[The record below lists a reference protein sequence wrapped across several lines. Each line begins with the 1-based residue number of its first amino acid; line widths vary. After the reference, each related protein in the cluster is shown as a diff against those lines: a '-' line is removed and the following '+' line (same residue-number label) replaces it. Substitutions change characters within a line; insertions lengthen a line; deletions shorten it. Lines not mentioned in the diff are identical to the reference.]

1 MAEIDL
7 EKNGKK
13 IFHYESKKNKDKIFY
28 NHKDWEKYKGKKF
41 CRHYGI
47 SKYTFNLLWTGLW
60 FVFIMCLC
68 YSFGTMGP
76 LWLLAFWMMGY
87 KW

>member
-13 IFHYESKKNKDKIFY
+13 IFHYESKKNK
-28 NHKDWEKYKGKKF
+28 GKKF
-41 CRHYGI
+41 YRHYGL
-47 SKYTFNLLWTGLW
+47 SRFMFNLLWTGLW
-60 FVFIMCLC
+60 FVFMLCLC
-68 YSFGTMGP
+68 SMFETMSP
-76 LWLLAFWMMGY
+76 LWLFIFWLLGY

>member
-13 IFHYESKKNKDKIFY
+13 IFHYESKKNKNY
-28 NHKDWEKYKGKKF
+28 EGKKF
-41 CRHYGI
+41 YRHYGL
-47 SKYTFNLLWTGLW
+47 SRFMFNLLWTGLW
-60 FVFIMCLC
+60 LVFIMCMC
-68 YSFGTMGP
+68 YSFGTMSP
-76 LWLLAFWMMGY
+76 LWLLIFWMMGY